1 MAYAVGYAVDNLG
14 FYHIPHGPFPTSK
27 KDGITALI
35 KVVSGELKEEELV
48 GHLKRLVPGKFEWD
62 VQMHA
67 PNTWIAP
74 FPSKATL
81 KRTINFGSADLKD
94 CKSLKFEMFEEQE
107 NFASKE
113 KEDIPDKS
121 KKQKSDQSSNSNVEP
136 QKEGDA
142 SKDTMQEGEDTDL
155 ENDDLLDE
163 EWIVQEH
170 ENGEVS
176 VLGCNTQ
183 TEVSDGN
190 TNLGAKANGL
200 GLGSC
205 GLSVHTRVLGEGAAG
220 TEELRDIADIAA
232 YAPVTG
238 VATETVPGSRA
249 EEALLIQGSDGIAA
263 LSNGAEMDSSED
275 GVLLGKEA
283 LGIQAGG
290 AGADGVGEQQ
300 ARGPVANP
308 PASALAVTNGGFM
321 DGVTADGALAV
332 ETPIAT
338 ANLADPSLALGPLL
352 EMALNKLKDPK
363 GKATVVADGDGA
375 MDELATPTMS
385 IMQTNAHSPQLRRS
399 LRRQH
404 TVDEDSIERASRL
417 VAIKNLE
424 VTEGVD
430 AVHPRVAAA
439 VASWGGG
446 VVGAH
451 GRHVAE
457 RAPDGAVALEPG
469 TEADLPH
476 AVAAADASLGLGVGE
491 LVPERAAGRV
501 AEAVQRALAGLHVAV
516 AQPQASLHLLQ
527 HGAAAGVHAEVLERA
542 PEVRDVRPDFTAA
555 EQAAED
561 EGLEELELLRQRE
574 DERAERGDVGLER
587 VAGDGHELPRQGDAH
602 PAALV
607 LALVH
612 APEALVPCALVR
624 AHRVEQ
630 PVLGPAR
637 VRPLVGQQRRR
648 AAHAED
654 AVGQQHGAVVAE
666 VPVERDVLGAHHHGE
681 RVRVRLQHVP
691 GEVDG
696 DETRAAAHAAEVE
709 RLHVLPHPVAVHHH
723 GRQRRRRVEEA
734 AVDDEDAHVAARVD
748 ARGREQRVQAPEHD
762 GLRLGARLR
771 HRQPRRPR
779 LDARREVR
787 AVAQTGAPGDLG
799 LEIQRLAVEEPR
811 ALRHVQ
817 EPVLGDGVLVARAV
831 ARELHQVH
839 GTRTLQVVHG
849 QQQRRRAQP
858 RGAGEKVERAEAVHP
873 DDHAGE
879 RVGRRGE
886 QRRCQRQ
893 WEPGRR
899 CRDAAGEQAEPDV
912 LEVHAA
918 REVRQPPPDLDHEA
932 ARLRRGLL
940 GDVQLGRQ
948 ALALHH
954 RSGLHGM
961 QSEWLLRSAWTGST
975 SLRARDFLLRFG
987 WGWVQKNGRSGRL
1000 NL

>member
-1 MAYAVGYAVDNLG
+1 MEGGGAHGAGG
-14 FYHIPHGPFPTSK
+14 FHGGNNNGFPGPFAGGGGGGGPFPGGFHG
-27 KDGITALI
+27 DGQGQGPGWGGPAQGQHMALGGGQPMGHGGHNMQMQGGPLWNNLGQHQGGSFNG
-35 KVVSGELKEEELV
+35 SGGFGGNQRGGNV
-48 GHLKRLVPGKFEWD
+48 GFMPQHPPNGFQFQPPTGGFHDGVAQGFGGNSGASNNGMNRFDPGYG
-62 VQMHA
+62 A
-67 PNTWIAP
+67 PNHGPGRGGPRQRGRGRGSRGGRNQGGRGGRNGVADNTGGRGQTQGNMQAP
-74 FPSKATL
+74 VVPNAKVPTGPSPATEATAAALPKVLAQPKQPVPSHVRPRDAVVL
-81 KRTINFGSADLKD
+81 KTAHTPDSLSQFEQGQTTDLKD

-107 NFASKE
+107 NF
-113 KEDIPDKS
+113 DKS

-142 SKDTMQEGEDTDL
+142 SKDTMQEGEDTDM

-190 TNLGAKANGL
+190 TNLGAEANGL

-338 ANLADPSLALGPLL
+338 ANLTDPSLALGPLL

-363 GKATVVADGDGA
+363 GKAPVVADGDGA

-424 VTEGVD
+424 ATEGVD

-469 TEADLPH
+469 AEADLPH

-696 DETRAAAHAAEVE
+696 DETRAAAHAAERFTTMDASDGVGLK
-709 RLHVLPHPVAVHHH
+709 RLQLTTRTPTSRRGSTPVAANSASRHPNMTASASARASAIDSRG
-723 GRQRRRRVEEA
+723 GRAWMPGGRYVRSPSPERRVILVWKSSA
-734 AVDDEDAHVAARVD
+734 S
-748 ARGREQRVQAPEHD
+748 
-762 GLRLGARLR
+762 
-771 HRQPRRPR
+771 
-779 LDARREVR
+779 
-787 AVAQTGAPGDLG
+787 
-799 LEIQRLAVEEPR
+799 
-811 ALRHVQ
+811 ALKN
-817 EPVLGDGVLVARAV
+817 PVLSVMSRNPSLEMA
-831 ARELHQVH
+831 
-839 GTRTLQVVHG
+839 
-849 QQQRRRAQP
+849 
-858 RGAGEKVERAEAVHP
+858 
-873 DDHAGE
+873 
-879 RVGRRGE
+879 
-886 QRRCQRQ
+886 CSS
-893 WEPGRR
+893 PGR
-899 CRDAAGEQAEPDV
+899 
-912 LEVHAA
+912 
-918 REVRQPPPDLDHEA
+918 
-932 ARLRRGLL
+932 
-940 GDVQLGRQ
+940 
-948 ALALHH
+948 
-954 RSGLHGM
+954 
-961 QSEWLLRSAWTGST
+961 
-975 SLRARDFLLRFG
+975 
-987 WGWVQKNGRSGRL
+987 
-1000 NL
+1000 